1 MAAPSVSGMTN
12 EITKTGAN
20 VRILLWVVLAI
31 SLAGNVVTSASSG
44 GAILVNIGL
53 GLVALASGVALAVHH
68 YRHR

>member
-1 MAAPSVSGMTN
+1 MTN
-12 EITKTGAN
+12 EITKTRAN

-31 SLAGNVVTSASSG
+31 SLAGNVATSASSG
-44 GAILVNIGL
+44 GAILANIGL

>member
-1 MAAPSVSGMTN
+1 MTN